1 MPRPSKGIR
10 LWLEPVEIDREGKII
25 RHATWVIRDGPLK
38 VRTGCP
44 RNDREGAHKALGEY
58 IAVRYQVPRERGRLP
73 TEIPVLDALNMY
85 LKEVANGKARPTEI
99 KQRVLTLAE
108 FWEPYTLSDV
118 NGQHC
123 RDYVAWRVGQP
134 WKSSK
139 PERTGRPARLVTEAA
154 ARRELEDLRAAI
166 NHHRREGLC
175 SEIVPVVLPDKT
187 AGRDVSLSRSQTAQL
202 LWSAW
207 RAKQIMRDKTTA
219 RDVGRHIARFTL
231 IGLYT
236 GTRHAAICGAAFQ
249 PAIGR
254 GYIDLEQGVFH
265 RRAQGARETKKRQP
279 PVRLPTRL
287 LAHLR
292 RWHRLGIAKHAVIEW
307 NGKPVRSV
315 RKGFAAAV
323 AAAGLPTSGRDK
335 VTPHVLRHTA
345 ATWAMQKGA
354 SLWQA
359 AGFLGMTVEMLQ
371 HRYGHHHPDF
381 QRDAAEAVASS
392 PGQKRDRNPVN
403 KSRQTAT
410 SVTKTAEFS
419 RGGR

>member
-1 MPRPSKGIR
+1 
-10 LWLEPVEIDREGKII
+10 
-25 RHATWVIRDGPLK
+25 
-38 VRTGCP
+38 
-44 RNDREGAHKALGEY
+44 
-58 IAVRYQVPRERGRLP
+58 
-73 TEIPVLDALNMY
+73 VLNIY
-85 LKEVANGKARPTEI
+85 LADVAKGKARPAEI
-99 KQRVLTLAE
+99 KQRVLTLAD
-108 FWEPYTLSDV
+108 FWQPCTLSDV
-118 NGQHC
+118 NGQRC

-139 PERTGRPARLVTEAA
+139 PERTGRPARFVTEAA

-175 SEIVPVVLPDKT
+175 SEIVPIVLPEKA
-187 AGRDVSLSRSQTAQL
+187 AGRDVSLTRSQAARL
-202 LWSAW
+202 LWTAW
-207 RAKQIMRDKTTA
+207 RTKQVMRDKTTA

-279 PVRLPTRL
+279 VVRLPARL

-335 VTPHVLRHTA
+335 ITPHVLRHTA
-345 ATWAMQKGA
+345 ATWTMQNGA

-371 HRYGHHHPDF
+371 HRYGHHHPEF

-392 PGQKRDRNPVN
+392 PGQKRDRNHVN
-403 KSRQTAT
+403 KSRQMAT
-410 SVTKTAEFS
+410 NVTKTVELS